1 MGSVPVEMSRCEDN
15 KDTAAAVARYDANI
29 LERAR
34 SLRSNVVGR

>member
-1 MGSVPVEMSRCEDN
+1 MGSMPVETSRCEDK

-34 SLRSNVVGR
+34 SLRDQVVGR